1 MIRTLFVYAFLGLG
15 IVLVLPWVVLWTVIT
30 GNPDPMYYM
39 SMNACAFAL
48 RLIGIR
54 VHVEGTENIPPGV
67 CVFASNHASNLDPLV
82 YFPAIPRRISVLIKK
97 ELLSIPILSA
107 GMRAA
112 KFVAVDRGDRE
123 AAAASVDQAV
133 RYLHEGLSFA
143 VFAEGTRSPDGRMRP
158 FKKGAVLMAIQAG
171 VPLVPVSI
179 AGTQHLMRKGG
190 SKINAGD
197 VTVRFDPPID
207 ASRFSGERR
216 SELLAQLES
225 AVAAGLPP
233 DQRPILQP
241 TQKDGPAA
249 SM

>member
-1 MIRTLFVYAFLGLG
+1 MIRTLFVSLFLGLG
-15 IVLVLPWVVLWTVIT
+15 VVLVLPWFVLWTVIT
-30 GNPDPMYYM
+30 RNPDPMYYM
-39 SMNACAFAL
+39 AMSACAFAL
-48 RLIGIR
+48 RMIGVR
-54 VHVEGTENIPPGV
+54 VHVEGTENIPRGV

-97 ELLSIPILSA
+97 ELLTIPILSA

-133 RYLHEGLSFA
+133 RHMQEGLSFA

-179 AGTQHLMRKGG
+179 AGTQHLMRKG
-190 SKINAGD
+190 SRKINGGD

-207 ASRFSGERR
+207 ASQFSIERR
-216 SELLAQLES
+216 NDLLTQLES
-225 AVAAGLPP
+225 AVAAGLPS
-233 DQRPILQP
+233 DQRPNLQTLP
-241 TQKDGPAA
+241 QE
-249 SM
+249 SL

>member
-15 IVLVLPWVVLWTVIT
+15 VVLVLPWFVLGTVIT
-30 GNPDPMYYM
+30 GNPDSMYYM
-39 SMNACAFAL
+39 AMSACAFAL
-48 RLIGIR
+48 RTIGVR
-54 VHVEGTENIPPGV
+54 VHIEGIENIPPGV
-67 CVFASNHASNLDPLV
+67 CVFASNHASNLDPMV

-97 ELLSIPILSA
+97 ELLKVPILSA

-112 KFVAVDRGDRE
+112 KFVAVDRGDPE
-123 AAAASVDQAV
+123 AAAASVDEAV
-133 RYLHEGLSFA
+133 RYIHGGLSFA

-179 AGTQHLMRKGG
+179 AGTQHLMRKG
-190 SKINAGD
+190 SRRINAGD

-207 ASRFSGERR
+207 ASQFSIERR
-216 SELLAQLES
+216 NELLAQLES
-225 AVAAGLPP
+225 AVAAGLPA

-241 TQKDGPAA
+241 PARE
-249 SM
+249 SP

>member
-1 MIRTLFVYAFLGLG
+1 M
-15 IVLVLPWVVLWTVIT
+15 LVLPWFILWTAIT

-39 SMNACAFAL
+39 SMRACAFAL
-48 RLIGIR
+48 RTIGVR
-54 VHVEGTENIPPGV
+54 VGIEGIENIPQGV
-67 CVFASNHASNLDPLV
+67 CVFASNHASNLDPIV
-82 YFPAIPRRISVLIKK
+82 YFPAIPRRISVLLKK
-97 ELLSIPILSA
+97 ELLKIPILSV

-123 AAAASVDQAV
+123 AAAASVDEAV
-133 RYLHEGLSFA
+133 RYMHEGLSFA

-179 AGTQHLMRKGG
+179 AGTQHLMRKG
-190 SKINAGD
+190 SRKIGAGD

-207 ASRFSGERR
+207 ASQFSVERR
-216 SELLAQLES
+216 NELLAQLES

-233 DQRPILQP
+233 DQRP
-241 TQKDGPAA
+241 TVATPAKE
-249 SM
+249 SV